1 MSLRL
6 RRIVLTRPAGQNETL
21 AAQIRA
27 AGGAP
32 WIFPLLE
39 IAPTDRPAALAQCIE
54 GLRDYAIAIFVSPN
68 AVRYALPPVLQRY
81 GRWPAGLTAATVG
94 PGSAA
99 ALQQHGVQQVLAPSD
114 RFDSESLL
122 ALMSQQNMNA
132 KRVLIFRGQG
142 GREVLAEGL
151 RAQGAQVDYAE
162 CYRRSRP
169 QSDAA
174 ALAQAA
180 ARNEIDALIITSS
193 EALRNLH
200 FMLQPRPAQPLLQ
213 LPMFVPHARIADNA
227 RRIGH
232 TDIHTTAPGDAGL
245 WSALQSF

>member
-6 RRIVLTRPAGQNETL
+6 RRVVLTRPAGQNETL

-39 IAPTDRPAALAQCIE
+39 IAPTDRPAALAECIE
-54 GLRDYAIAIFVSPN
+54 GLHDYDIAVFVSPN
-68 AVRYALPPVLQRY
+68 AVSYALPSILQRY
-81 GRWPAGLTAATVG
+81 GQWPSGLTAATVG
-94 PGSAA
+94 PGSAD
-99 ALQQHGVQQVLAPSD
+99 ALHRHGVQQVMVPTG

-122 ALMSQQNMNA
+122 ALMTQQNINA

-151 RAQGAQVDYAE
+151 RARGAQVDYAE
-162 CYRRSRP
+162 CYRRTRP

-174 ALAQAA
+174 SLAQAA
-180 ARNEIDALIITSS
+180 ARSEIDALTITSS

-200 FMLQPRPAQPLLQ
+200 FMLQGQPAQSLLQ
-213 LPMFVPHARIADNA
+213 VPVFVPHARIADNA
-227 RRIGH
+227 QLMGH
-232 TDIHTTAPGDAGL
+232 VDIHTTAPGDAGL
-245 WSALQSF
+245 WSALQCF

>member
-27 AGGAP
+27 AGGMP
-32 WIFPLLE
+32 WIFPLLQ

-54 GLRDYAIAIFVSPN
+54 GLRDYDIAIFISPN
-68 AVRYALPPVLQRY
+68 AVRYALPPILQRY
-81 GRWPAGLTAATVG
+81 GQWPAGLTAATVG

-99 ALQQHGVQQVLAPSD
+99 ALQQHGVQQVLAPSG

-122 ALMSQQNMNA
+122 ALMTQQNGNA

-151 RAQGAQVDYAE
+151 RAHGAQVDYAE
-162 CYRRSRP
+162 CYRRDRP

-180 ARNEIDALIITSS
+180 ARKEIDALIITSS

-200 FMLQPRPAQPLLQ
+200 FMLQGQPAQPLLQ
-213 LPMFVPHARIADNA
+213 VPMFVPHARIADNA
-227 RRIGH
+227 QLMGH
-232 TDIHTTAPGDAGL
+232 ADIHTTAPGDAGL